1 MNFKSNLHTSDE
13 LTLTVTDIVNLLKN
27 GELVSHNLN
36 IHFNPKKKFTGLDA
50 EDKVEMMKKF
60 KTANAIKL
68 IEMVELKLK
77 EKNT

>member
-1 MNFKSNLHTSDE
+1 MNYKNNINTPDE

-27 GELVSHNLN
+27 GELISHNLN
-36 IHFNPKKKFTGLDA
+36 IYFNPKKKFTGLDA

-68 IEMVELKLK
+68 IEMIELKLK